1 MASGRPQAASSTVRG
16 IYRRVV
22 PKRIRQAF
30 RATLAPPPPKKT
42 NRRPERRFV
51 LPLPRPEAGV
61 GLAPNARTSLTYEV
75 PSQFYVTRQL
85 EAGGV
90 AGYEAATAAVVLGV
104 AEAIRPDVFFDVGAN
119 VGPHAL
125 FVDALLGVP
134 VVAFEPAADVAD
146 ALRHVIALNGLRC
159 TVETLAIG
167 ASDGTE
173 TLFISPTDT
182 STSLRAG
189 FRSAKAE
196 ISVPV
201 RSLDS
206 FIRERGIRPS
216 LLKIDTETTE
226 PAVLRGASDLLAA
239 RPWLVLEVLP
249 GWTEEELE
257 DLLLPLGYLAY
268 QIADPFP
275 MVRHDRLV
283 GHASLEAGN
292 WLFAPVEPGREVW
305 QAIDRWRAAIA
316 TSPAPS
322 QPSDPVAPQPVR

>member
-1 MASGRPQAASSTVRG
+1 MASGRPHAGSSTVRG

-22 PKRIRQAF
+22 PKRIRQAVRSTF
-30 RATLAPPPPKKT
+30 AQPPPKRLD
-42 NRRPERRFV
+42 RRPERRFV
-51 LPLPRPEAGV
+51 LPLPQPEGGV

-75 PSQFYVTRQL
+75 PSHFYVTRQL

-125 FVDALLGVP
+125 YVDALLAVP
-134 VVAFEPAADVAD
+134 VVAFEPAADVAE
-146 ALRHVIALNGLRC
+146 ALRHVVAINRLRC
-159 TVETLAIG
+159 TVEILAIG

-182 STSLRAG
+182 STSLRPG

-196 ISVPV
+196 IRVPV

-206 FIRERGIRPS
+206 FIHERGVRPG

-226 PAVLRGASDLLAA
+226 PAVLRGASDLLMT

-249 GWTEEELE
+249 GWTEVDLE
-257 DLLLPLGYLAY
+257 DLLLPLGYWAY
-268 QIADPFP
+268 PIADPFP
-275 MVRHDRLV
+275 LIRHQRLV

-322 QPSDPVAPQPVR
+322 QPSDQAAPQTVG